1 MNLKHIGAIAA
12 AICAGLAVR
21 NYAHK
26 RKVDAIYAK
35 AAAIQAEAGALEAEE
50 EDGVKW
56 RVDVYPVYDAYAPFY
71 EVGDPVIVVNPYISQ
86 SYREPE
92 HGVVIDR
99 KQNEYEAYVYRV
111 SGQDGWINENWLDY
125 DEFGPKEVREMA
137 AKKDIRAETIKSK
150 IDALLDEMNDNAELT
165 QITGDDSFKQRNESL
180 IPRLIALHEKLP
192 KEGV

>member
-26 RKVDAIYAK
+26 RKIDAIYAK
-35 AAAIQAEAGALEAEE
+35 AAAIQAEADALEAEE
-50 EDGVKW
+50 AEEM
-56 RVDVYPVYDAYAPFY
+56 PVWAFVIEDAYAPFY
-71 EVGDPVIVVNPYISQ
+71 EIGDPVIVVNPYVAE
-86 SYREPE
+86 SYREPD
-92 HGVVIDR
+92 HGVIIDR

-125 DEFGPKEVREMA
+125 DEFGPKEVRDV
-137 AKKDIRAETIKSK
+137 KKDLRSETIRTK
-150 IDALLDEMNDNAELT
+150 IDALLDEMNDNTELARV
-165 QITGDDSFKQRNESL
+165 TGDESYKQRNESL
-180 IPRLIALHEKLP
+180 IPRLVALHEKLP

>member
-1 MNLKHIGAIAA
+1 MKLKHIGAIAA
-12 AICAGLAVR
+12 AICAGLVAR
-21 NYAHK
+21 NYAHR
-26 RKVDAIYAK
+26 RKIDAIYAK
-35 AAAIQAEAGALEAEE
+35 AAAIQAEADALEAEE
-50 EDGVKW
+50 A
-56 RVDVYPVYDAYAPFY
+56 PVWAFVIEDAYAPFY
-71 EVGDPVIVVNPYISQ
+71 EVGDPVIVVNPYVANT
-86 SYREPE
+86 YREPE

-137 AKKDIRAETIKSK
+137 AKKDLRVETIKAK

-165 QITGDDSFKQRNESL
+165 RVTGDESFKQRNESL
-180 IPRLIALHEKLP
+180 IPRLVSLHEKLP

>member
-1 MNLKHIGAIAA
+1 MKLKHIGAIAA
-12 AICAGLAVR
+12 VICAGLAVR
-21 NYAHK
+21 NYAHR

-35 AAAIQAEAGALEAEE
+35 AAAIQAEADALEAEE
-50 EDGVKW
+50 AEET
-56 RVDVYPVYDAYAPFY
+56 PVWAFMIEDAYAPFY

-137 AKKDIRAETIKSK
+137 AKKDLRAETIKAK
-150 IDALLDEMNDNAELT
+150 IDALLDEMNDNAELARV
-165 QITGDDSFKQRNESL
+165 TGDDSFKQRNESL
-180 IPRLIALHEKLP
+180 IPRLVALHEKLP

>member
-1 MNLKHIGAIAA
+1 MKLKHIGAIAA
-12 AICAGLAVR
+12 AICAGLAFR

-35 AAAIQAEAGALEAEE
+35 AAAIQAEADALEAE

-56 RVDVYPVYDAYAPFY
+56 RVDVYPVYDAYAAFY
-71 EVGDPVIVVNPYISQ
+71 EVGDPVIVVNPYISH
-86 SYREPE
+86 SYREPD
-92 HGVVIDR
+92 HGVILDR

-137 AKKDIRAETIKSK
+137 AKKDLRAETIKAK

-165 QITGDDSFKQRNESL
+165 RVTGDDSFKQRNETL
-180 IPRLIALHEKLP
+180 IPRLVALHEKLP